1 MSEYIGILIWLAV
14 AGVLV
19 VFVNA
24 YKLEMLNGKKVYR
37 MYFLPALILFLPII
51 FMAGFR
57 DVSIGDT
64 YVYMANF
71 QDIPETL
78 GGLIGYLPSV
88 SKDQGFTV
96 ISGIIKM
103 IIGNNTTIY
112 LLILA
117 AIQGIILVSI
127 FRKYSSDYLL
137 SVFLFV
143 ASTDYISWM
152 FNGIRQFTA
161 VTIIFAATPL
171 ILRKKNVPLILII
184 LLAATIH
191 ASALLMLPVVFIVQ
205 GKAWNK
211 KTIIF
216 IIASMVALVFVDQFT
231 NVLDNLLTDTQYTN
245 VVSDWQSWNDNGT
258 NAIRVLVYSLPA
270 ILSLIGK
277 KYIDQA
283 DDPVVNVCSNMSI
296 ISMGLYIVSMGTSG
310 IMIGRLPI
318 YVSLYGYIQII
329 WLINNMFTDKSAKLI
344 KIIMILCYLAFYYYQ
359 MHLTW
364 GII

>member
-117 AIQGIILVSI
+117 DIQ
-127 FRKYSSDYLL
+127 
-137 SVFLFV
+137 
-143 ASTDYISWM
+143 
-152 FNGIRQFTA
+152 
-161 VTIIFAATPL
+161 
-171 ILRKKNVPLILII
+171 
-184 LLAATIH
+184 
-191 ASALLMLPVVFIVQ
+191 
-205 GKAWNK
+205 
-211 KTIIF
+211 
-216 IIASMVALVFVDQFT
+216 
-231 NVLDNLLTDTQYTN
+231 
-245 VVSDWQSWNDNGT
+245 
-258 NAIRVLVYSLPA
+258 
-270 ILSLIGK
+270 
-277 KYIDQA
+277 
-283 DDPVVNVCSNMSI
+283 
-296 ISMGLYIVSMGTSG
+296 
-310 IMIGRLPI
+310 
-318 YVSLYGYIQII
+318 
-329 WLINNMFTDKSAKLI
+329 
-344 KIIMILCYLAFYYYQ
+344 
-359 MHLTW
+359 
-364 GII
+364 